1 MTGAIALAA
10 GVTAMYNAD
19 TVDETDHRDVAAAR
33 TGDEAAFARLVR
45 RHQPAVAGLL
55 WRFTREPAELE
66 ELVQEVFVDA
76 YFGLDGYR
84 GAAPLEHWLSRIAT
98 RVGYRFWKKRSR
110 RPAAVPLEHLDP
122 AAPPGDV
129 DPAAAGALVHA
140 LLARLPPPERLVLVL
155 MYFDNCSVQEI
166 AGRMGWNRAMVKMRA
181 YRARRRLKAM
191 AVQERLLEKLGWTS

>member
-55 WRFTREPAELE
+55 WRFTREPAQLE
-66 ELVQEVFVDA
+66 DLVQEVFVDA

-122 AAPPGDV
+122 AAPSGDV

-155 MYFDNCSVQEI
+155 MYFDNCSIQEI